1 MGEIWAPRH
10 GFLSRVILHAGMGHE
25 QRDPDQLCG
34 HAGLPGHAGQE
45 RAARLNRV
53 TLFNLTQKVWIGC
66 FSRTQAPHLSKRHV
80 LLKGRKPA
88 PGPSAIKTAAAF
100 IYFFIYSP
108 KCIIGK
114 HRTMMLQ
121 WRQKSKVSG
130 RAKST
135 TKKKKRGRGWACK
148 ILTYDKTLIIKSVC
162 YWLKNRDQWTGLF
175 INEDLKYD

>member
-1 MGEIWAPRH
+1 MGEIWALRH

-88 PGPSAIKTAAAF
+88 PGPSAIKTPAAF
-100 IYFFIYSP
+100 IYLFI
-108 KCIIGK
+108 
-114 HRTMMLQ
+114 LQ
-121 WRQKSKVSG
+121 NALLGNTELWCYNGG
-130 RAKST
+130 RRARFQGELSQPRKRRNEGGAEPAKYWHT
-135 TKKKKRGRGWACK
+135 TKP
-148 ILTYDKTLIIKSVC
+148 
-162 YWLKNRDQWTGLF
+162 
-175 INEDLKYD
+175 